1 MWTFPDYTPHRPI
14 DWAQLTHRY
23 AWLDEMRHVPQD
35 PEWHGEGDV
44 LTHTQMVVDELFRL
58 PEFAELSL
66 QNQHILFTTALLHD
80 VEKRST
86 TRQEIRDGKT
96 RIVSPRHAQKGELTA
111 RQILYR
117 DIATPFAVR
126 EQICKLVRLHGL
138 PLWAISKPDPE
149 RAVIAASLLVDTRL
163 LAMLA
168 RADVL
173 GRICADKD
181 EILLRIDLFQEM
193 CQELD
198 CWGKPRAFATENARY
213 HYLNQGGSADYVP
226 YDDFACEVVMMCA
239 LAGSGKDT
247 FIHKH
252 LSHLPMISLDDI
264 RRTHKFNPADSH
276 DTAEAVRIGK
286 ELAKQYLREKRS
298 FVFNATNLNRDLR
311 SKWTGIFAAYGAKIK
326 IVYLEV
332 PHSQWLAQNK
342 QREHSVP
349 EKVLAQMLGKWEVP
363 SFDEAHEIVFQA
375 A

>member
-1 MWTFPDYTPHRPI
+1 MWTFPDYTPHRPL
-14 DWAQLTHRY
+14 DWTQLTRRY

-58 PEFAELSL
+58 PEFAELSP
-66 QNQHILFTTALLHD
+66 QNQHILFTAALLHD

-173 GRICADKD
+173 GRICPDKD

-198 CWGKPRAFATENARY
+198 CWGKPRAFATDNARY
-213 HYLNQGGSADYVP
+213 HYLNQGGSVDYVP

-252 LSHLPMISLDDI
+252 LSHLPMISLDEI
-264 RRTHKFNPADSH
+264 RRAHKLNPADSH

-311 SKWTGIFAAYGAKIK
+311 SKWTSIFAAYGAKIK

>member
-1 MWTFPDYTPHRPI
+1 MWTFPDYTPHRPL
-14 DWAQLTHRY
+14 DWAQLTRRY

-58 PEFAELSL
+58 PEFAELSP
-66 QNQHILFTTALLHD
+66 QNQHILFTAALLHD

-86 TRQEIRDGKT
+86 TREEIIDGKT

-149 RAVIAASLLVDTRL
+149 RAVIAASLGVDTRL

-173 GRICADKD
+173 GRICPDKD
-181 EILLRIDLFQEM
+181 EILLRIDLFEEM

-198 CWGKPRAFATENARY
+198 CWGKPRAFATDNACY

-239 LAGSGKDT
+239 LAGSGKDS

-264 RRTHKFNPADSH
+264 RRTHKLNPADSH

-349 EKVLAQMLGKWEVP
+349 EKVLTQMLGKWEVP

>member
-58 PEFAELSL
+58 PEFAELSP
-66 QNQHILFTTALLHD
+66 QNQHILFTAALLHD

-173 GRICADKD
+173 GRICPDKD
-181 EILLRIDLFQEM
+181 EILLRIDLFAEM

-213 HYLNQGGSADYVP
+213 HYLNQGGSVDYVP

-264 RRTHKFNPADSH
+264 RRAHKLNPADSH

-311 SKWTGIFAAYGAKIK
+311 SKWTSIFAAYGAKIK

-349 EKVLAQMLGKWEVP
+349 EKVLAQMLDKWEVP

>member
-1 MWTFPDYTPHRPI
+1 MWTFPDYTPHRPL

-58 PEFAELSL
+58 PEFAELSP
-66 QNQHILFTTALLHD
+66 QNQHILFTAALLHD

-86 TRQEIRDGKT
+86 TREEIIDGKT

-149 RAVIAASLLVDTRL
+149 RAVIAASLVVDTRL

-198 CWGKPRAFATENARY
+198 CWGKPRAFATDNACY

-239 LAGSGKDT
+239 LAGSGKDS

-264 RRTHKFNPADSH
+264 RRTHKLNPADSH

-349 EKVLAQMLGKWEVP
+349 EKVLTQMLGKWEVP